1 MTDKDFD
8 ELEQLD
14 AEERAR
20 LLSRRNEF
28 VLNNDDLE
36 TICNTLFDDSDKSNA
51 KLGKILRDLVAFN
64 IDGTTELIDGGD
76 KSDRID
82 QSARK
87 ILYNDSKRYID
98 KWLLTSLHNAKNRQG
113 KTKASA
119 EEEQTQE
126 TDAGQPTQ
134 GDVMD
139 YARGLADKYN
149 TPPGRME
156 MLARK
161 WHEDHKKHHWR
172 DDDGKPI
179 KDWRSLLKRYLD
191 GQWRTGKLQA

>member
-76 KSDRID
+76 KNDRID

-98 KWLLTSLHNAKNRQG
+98 KWLLTSLHNAKNRRG
-113 KTKASA
+113 KTKAPD
-119 EEEQTQE
+119 EEQAQE
-126 TDAGQPTQ
+126 ADAQQPTQ
-134 GDVMD
+134 GDVME
-139 YARGLADKYN
+139 YARGLADQYN

-161 WHEDHKKHHWR
+161 WHEEHTQSHWR
-172 DDDGKPI
+172 DDKGNPI
-179 KDWRSLLKRYLD
+179 RKWRDVLKSYLEAL
-191 GQWRTGKLQA
+191 WRAGKLQDL